1 MSNVIEFYKQDFP
14 STLFPLN
21 TNLILIENHSEEINK
36 YVYERILN
44 PAMNEHSFYHNK
56 KYMQRSLKIT

>member
-44 PAMNEHSFYHNK
+44 PAMNRLPS
-56 KYMQRSLKIT
+56 